1 MNSIRI
7 RFTRGEDV
15 KFISHLDL
23 MKVFERAIRRSNL
36 PIAYSM
42 GFNPHPGMVF
52 GLPLSVG
59 VTSDGEYADFELVQ
73 KMKPEQFME
82 VLNESL
88 PAAIKITAAAEK
100 NIKTNIMASIS
111 GADYTLYIFLNEM
124 VSLEAAK
131 EKLEMMMKMESINVL
146 KEGKGTAKVVDI
158 RPMILEASLEAIK
171 QVPFGYEDFEAAFTV
186 LTKFSAGSTAN
197 LRPELFVRALVE
209 QAELPVA
216 VSRLHRRALYVN
228 RNGRMV
234 DPLDPAVLNETKVK

>member
-82 VLNESL
+82 VLSESL
-88 PAAIKITAAAEK
+88 PEAIKITAAAEK

-111 GADYTLYIFLNEM
+111 GADYALDIFLNEN
-124 VSLEAAK
+124 VSLEVAK
-131 EKLEMMMKMESINVL
+131 EKLEMMMKMDSIKVL

-158 RPMILEASLEAIK
+158 RPMILEANLEDIK
-171 QVPFGYEDFEAAFTV
+171 QVPFGYEDFKAAFTV

-234 DPLDPAVLNETKVK
+234 DPLDPAVLNET